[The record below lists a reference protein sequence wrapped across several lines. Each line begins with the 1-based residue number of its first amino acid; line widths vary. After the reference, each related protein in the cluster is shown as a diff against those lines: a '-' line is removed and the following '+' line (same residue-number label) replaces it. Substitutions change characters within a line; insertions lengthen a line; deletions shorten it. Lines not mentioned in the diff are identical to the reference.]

1 MNMNDP
7 EYSSLGQKKGA
18 PNMKEKIALYFWLI
32 KTNLFISAFTFGG
45 GYIVVPMIRKY
56 FIEKKKRFTE
66 EELMEMAAI
75 AQSAPGAIA
84 VNLASL
90 AGYRTAGRIGL
101 CISCICAVIPP
112 FLILAAISVFYTA
125 FVTNTAVT
133 AVLRGMQAGVAA
145 LMVDFII
152 DMTEMVLK
160 ERSRLLSLMAAAA
173 FLLSFFTRMN
183 VMLILLGSCAV
194 CIIRLWTARIAKK
207 E

>member
-1 MNMNDP
+1 MNMNNP

-112 FLILAAISVFYTA
+112 FLILAAISVFYTV

>member
-101 CISCICAVIPP
+101 WISCICAVIPP

-173 FLLSFFTRMN
+173 FLLSFFTSMN

>member
-112 FLILAAISVFYTA
+112 FLILAAISVFYTV

>member
-1 MNMNDP
+1 MNMNNP

-112 FLILAAISVFYTA
+112 FLILAAISVFYTV

-183 VMLILLGSCAV
+183 VMFILLGSCAV